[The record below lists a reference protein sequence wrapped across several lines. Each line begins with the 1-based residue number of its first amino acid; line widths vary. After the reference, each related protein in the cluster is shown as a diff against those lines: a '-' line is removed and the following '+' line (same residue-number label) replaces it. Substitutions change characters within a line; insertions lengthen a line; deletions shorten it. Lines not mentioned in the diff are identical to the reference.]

1 MSKVYFFATC
11 LGSVAYSDT
20 CISAIKLLQKE
31 VVERIVA
38 KPCTKDY
45 GRLSIITQ
53 ALCDAKKMFDI
64 KPESFIPPPKV
75 MSSVVY
81 IKPKQNINNINIKKL
96 GIITQNLFSQR
107 RKKIKNA
114 VESLLKQQML
124 TPSSINNIDLNK
136 RAEELTVEEYINMA
150 K

>member
-1 MSKVYFFATC
+1 
-11 LGSVAYSDT
+11 
-20 CISAIKLLQKE
+20 
-31 VVERIVA
+31 
-38 KPCTKDY
+38 
-45 GRLSIITQ
+45 
-53 ALCDAKKMFDI
+53 MFDI

-114 VESLLKQQML
+114 VESLLKQQIL
-124 TPSSINNIDLNK
+124 TPSSINNVDLNK